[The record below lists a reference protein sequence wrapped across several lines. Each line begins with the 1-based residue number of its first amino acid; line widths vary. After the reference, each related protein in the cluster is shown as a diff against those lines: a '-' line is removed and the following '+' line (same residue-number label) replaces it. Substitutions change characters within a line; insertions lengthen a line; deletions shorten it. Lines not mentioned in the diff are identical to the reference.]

1 MTKSSWCLL
10 VGMVLFFFPVL
21 VLAQAATTTESLDVS
36 VTIGTPPIPQ
46 IPPPP
51 GVPWPPAPT
60 EVIFEGK
67 AYPVA
72 FLTLLKNDTV
82 AATFFA
88 EDSGLFSTK
97 ITGLKGGTYTFSIW
111 AEDVKGRK
119 SVTVSFT
126 LDILE
131 RALTRISGI
140 FIPPTI
146 EVNPTQME
154 RGQIVN
160 IFGQSFPESQ
170 VSIFISPKNIV
181 KKTKTSSGGDWS
193 YGLDTSPLEEGEYEV
208 KAKAFYKDSS
218 QSEFSQELPFLIV
231 PRGVLVC
238 QGADLNFDGEV
249 DIIDFSIL
257 LYFWEQTEPENRC
270 ADINFNG
277 IVDIFDFSIMM
288 YWWTG

>member
-10 VGMVLFFFPVL
+10 VGMVLFLFPVL
-21 VLAQAATTTESLDVS
+21 VLAQAATTTESLNVS
-36 VTIGTPPIPQ
+36 VTIGGVPPPE
-46 IPPPP
+46 IPPPL
-51 GVPWPPAPT
+51 GVPWPPSPT

-67 AYPVA
+67 AYPAA

-131 RALTRISGI
+131 RALTRISGL

-146 EVNPTQME
+146 EIDPTQVE
-154 RGQIVN
+154 KGQTLN
-160 IFGQSFPESQ
+160 IFGQSFPES
-170 VSIFISPKNIV
+170 SISILISPAKIAE
-181 KKTKTSSGGDWS
+181 KTETSLLGDWI
-193 YGLDTSPLEEGEYEV
+193 YKLDTNSLEEGEYKA
-208 KAKAFYKDSS
+208 KAKAFYKSGE

-231 PRGVLVC
+231 PRGILMC
-238 QGADLNFDGEV
+238 QGADLNLDGEV